1 MQRETHTITVF
12 ISGALSLDR
21 LSSEKLHGCIG
32 HVLVQLLFREVQA
45 LNFSKSFA
53 ALSSQPP
60 SFLSSILDYPIMHC
74 SLKGTLAVR
83 PAMCSFISTDP
94 LLCCDSKSALFAALP
109 DHLWSSCIASLTDL
123 SVV

>member
-12 ISGALSLDR
+12 ISGALSRD
-21 LSSEKLHGCIG
+21 SEKPHGCVG
-32 HVLVQLLFREVQA
+32 HVLVQLPFREVQLEA
-45 LNFSKSFA
+45 LNFTKSFA

-94 LLCCDSKSALFAALP
+94 LLCCDSKSALFAAVPLRHFLTTCGLP
-109 DHLWSSCIASLTDL
+109 VLRH
-123 SVV
+123 